1 VWLLVLL
8 LLLLQAPHVHFLLLE
23 AADILGLHPLPQ
35 VHVLQAAA
43 PFVHMLHV
51 PTARLPAADSSSV
64 SQKQQQQQQQGE
76 VYSRQ
81 RQVLLVVSSAALQL
95 LQPAELQAAMAGAL
109 TPALL
114 AGQGEQ
120 LVGSARNVYA
130 LRVVAWAL
138 LCVWHLIKTCC

>member
-1 VWLLVLL
+1 LHADLARSSLTGLKLTHSCLVCTLL
-8 LLLLQAPHVHFLLLE
+8 LLVMLQAPHVHFLLLE

-51 PTARLPAADSSSV
+51 PTAKLPAADSSS
-64 SQKQQQQQQQGE
+64 SAAQRQQQQGE
-76 VYSRQ
+76 LYSRQ

-109 TPALL
+109 TPAVL
-114 AGQGEQ
+114 ARQGEACY
-120 LVGSARNVYA
+120 G
-130 LRVVAWAL
+130 
-138 LCVWHLIKTCC
+138 CK